1 MTGIIASKLS
11 SNLSEFASRSPALEN
26 KAARIFQQ
34 SRWLNDI
41 SLPLLLALAGSL
53 ANRPAEA
60 QQEGELN
67 DIVITAQNQFGTT
80 SQLIVRDKTLYL
92 LEAGCNLVMIR
103 QLSPEDIA
111 AIRALSLL
119 SVEEVGLHLQL
130 VSYAPITDSELSDFC
145 VASDPVSSFVSRIR
159 KDDGESS
166 SIAGILAG
174 GLGLLLGLAG
184 GGGGGGSGRANQSDI
199 TITDGGRSDFATL
212 EDAATTS
219 IDAPKVL
226 NLTEGNHG
234 SEDSDIATSISI
246 AITNSDGSALPAS
259 DITLSDGN
267 DDEEDDLFILKGNQ
281 LYIKAGAPE
290 EGKTKFDFESNPSFD
305 LTISGGGQ
313 TQTLKVNITDKILN
327 EDEEITLSLAKRA
340 RDDEEAFAPI
350 QITDKNH
357 KVDELDDDYYFLIV
371 SAENANNA
379 DLKSKFELTKTMN
392 SGDVTARHLKLKTGQ
407 TLEDEATGDIT
418 IYVAANKFEIQLEA
432 DELQHTQIKSVAEI
446 TEGTSPQFP
455 LTNPLET
462 SPLEVEVGTDEYIV
476 LKDDGT
482 FEAVTQSDLD
492 KLSAGRFAIVATLHT
507 DISDIEDEGLID
519 TQQKTESDAD
529 YFTSTTELKKI
540 DIELT
545 DVALNLTV
553 TKEMDES
560 ATNKG
565 VNDILGHEKHED
577 DHVSYQ
583 EAEQAETAN
592 IRIVDLDGDT
602 SDASDQIKGVDGV
615 VIDLSATATD
625 IEDTPVKY
633 ATKTTEDGNDV
644 ITLGAN
650 AGDLAAG
657 DKLTSIENITGSG
670 FVDVLIGDGSANTL
684 NGEAGDDYLDG
695 GTGDDTL
702 DGGAGADRLTGGAGD
717 DVFVLELSD
726 GARGQDIVTDFTAN
740 SDKIQIS
747 LTQANI
753 TTINGEGND
762 ADKLAKL
769 LELANLSTANN
780 ADAGHTS
787 TSNDASANDTV
798 ITYTASGASDVV
810 MVLEDYSTALTFD
823 DFALEVL

>member
-184 GGGGGGSGRANQSDI
+184 GGGGGSGRANQSGI

-212 EDAATTS
+212 EDAAITS

-340 RDDEEAFAPI
+340 RDDDDAFAPI

-379 DLKSKFELTKTMN
+379 DLKSKFELTKTMD
-392 SGDVTARHLKLKTGQ
+392 SGARHLKLKTGQ

-432 DELQHTQIKSVAEI
+432 DELQDTQIKSVAK
-446 TEGTSPQFP
+446 TSRGTSPEFT

-476 LKDDGT
+476 LKANGE
-482 FEAVTQSDLD
+482 FEAVTQSELD
-492 KLSAGRFAIVATLHT
+492 ALPGSFAIVATLHT

-583 EAEQAETAN
+583 EAEAADT
-592 IRIVDLDGDT
+592 RIVDLDGDMST
-602 SDASDQIKGVDGV
+602 TSDQIKDIDGV
-615 VIDLSATATD
+615 IIDLSASAKDTAD
-625 IEDTPVKY
+625 DEY

-702 DGGAGADRLTGGAGD
+702 EGGAGADRLTGGAGD
-717 DVFVLELSD
+717 DMFVLELSD
-726 GARGQDIVTDFTAN
+726 GARGQDIVTDFTAS

-753 TTINGEGND
+753 TTINGQGND

-798 ITYTASGASDVV
+798 ITYTAGGASDVV
-810 MVLEDYSTALTFD
+810 MVLEDYDTALTFD
-823 DFALEVL
+823 YFALEVI

>member
-34 SRWLNDI
+34 SQWLNDI

-184 GGGGGGSGRANQSDI
+184 GGGGVSGRANQSGI

>member
-11 SNLSEFASRSPALEN
+11 SNLSEFASRAPALEN

-80 SQLIVRDKTLYL
+80 SQLIVRDETLYL

-184 GGGGGGSGRANQSDI
+184 GGGGSGRANQSGI

-212 EDAATTS
+212 EDAAITS

-340 RDDEEAFAPI
+340 RDDDDAFAPI

-379 DLKSKFELTKTMN
+379 DLKSKFELTKTMD
-392 SGDVTARHLKLKTGQ
+392 SGARHLKLKTGQ

-432 DELQHTQIKSVAEI
+432 DELQDTQIKSVAKT
-446 TEGTSPQFP
+446 TEGTFPQFT

-492 KLSAGRFAIVATLHT
+492 KLSAGSFAIVATLHT

-583 EAEQAETAN
+583 EAEAADT
-592 IRIVDLDGDT
+592 RIVDLDGDMST
-602 SDASDQIKGVDGV
+602 TSDQIKDIDGV
-615 VIDLSATATD
+615 IIDLSASAKDTAD
-625 IEDTPVKY
+625 DEY

-650 AGDLAAG
+650 AGDSAAG

-702 DGGAGADRLTGGAGD
+702 EGGAGADRLTGGAGD
-717 DVFVLELSD
+717 DMFVLELSD
-726 GARGQDIVTDFTAN
+726 GARGQDIVTDFTAS

-762 ADKLAKL
+762 AGKLAKL

-798 ITYTASGASDVV
+798 ITYTAGGASDVV
-810 MVLEDYSTALTFD
+810 MVLEDYDNALTFD

>member
-80 SQLIVRDKTLYL
+80 SQLIVRDETLYL

>member
-1 MTGIIASKLS
+1 M
-11 SNLSEFASRSPALEN
+11 
-26 KAARIFQQ
+26 
-34 SRWLNDI
+34 
-41 SLPLLLALAGSL
+41 
-53 ANRPAEA
+53 
-60 QQEGELN
+60 
-67 DIVITAQNQFGTT
+67 
-80 SQLIVRDKTLYL
+80 
-92 LEAGCNLVMIR
+92 
-103 QLSPEDIA
+103 
-111 AIRALSLL
+111 
-119 SVEEVGLHLQL
+119 
-130 VSYAPITDSELSDFC
+130 
-145 VASDPVSSFVSRIR
+145 
-159 KDDGESS
+159 
-166 SIAGILAG
+166 
-174 GLGLLLGLAG
+174 
-184 GGGGGGSGRANQSDI
+184 
-199 TITDGGRSDFATL
+199 
-212 EDAATTS
+212 
-219 IDAPKVL
+219 
-226 NLTEGNHG
+226 
-234 SEDSDIATSISI
+234 
-246 AITNSDGSALPAS
+246 PAS

-267 DDEEDDLFILKGNQ
+267 NDEEDDLFILKGNQ

-340 RDDEEAFAPI
+340 RDDDDAFAPI

-379 DLKSKFELTKTMN
+379 DLKSKFELTKTMD
-392 SGDVTARHLKLKTGQ
+392 SGNVTARHLKLKTGQ

-432 DELQHTQIKSVAEI
+432 DELQDTQIKSVAKT
-446 TEGTSPQFP
+446 TEGTFP
-455 LTNPLET
+455 KFTLTNPLET

-492 KLSAGRFAIVATLHT
+492 KLSAGSFAIVATLHT

-560 ATNKG
+560 ATIKG
-565 VNDILGHEKHED
+565 ENDILGHEKHED

-583 EAEQAETAN
+583 EAEAADT
-592 IRIVDLDGDT
+592 RIVDLDGDMST
-602 SDASDQIKGVDGV
+602 TSDQIKDIDGV
-615 VIDLSATATD
+615 IIDLSASAKDTAD
-625 IEDTPVKY
+625 DEY

-702 DGGAGADRLTGGAGD
+702 EGGAGDDTLDGGTGADRLTGGAGD
-717 DVFVLELSD
+717 DMFVLELSD
-726 GARGQDIVTDFTAN
+726 GARGQDIVTDFTAS

-753 TTINGEGND
+753 TTINGEEND
-762 ADKLAKL
+762 AGKLAKL

-787 TSNDASANDTV
+787 ASNDASANDTV
-798 ITYTASGASDVV
+798 ITYTAGGVSDVV
-810 MVLEDYSTALTFD
+810 MVLEDYSPALTFD
-823 DFALEVL
+823 DFALEVI